1 VSFGILSVI
10 VLAGLVGPV
19 FSASERVLVP
29 VVVGELVAGLVVGKS
44 GFGWVDPGDPTTAF
58 MASIGFAMLMFA
70 AGMNIP
76 VRQPAL
82 VRQLGRGAA
91 AAAIATVGAVAG
103 GFAATRV
110 AGVPHAGIYA
120 VVLAS
125 GSAAVLVPSLDEAG
139 LLALPAGL
147 TVAAQVAI
155 ADVAAIVAVPL
166 ALEPDRAGR
175 AVLGAVAVTASAL
188 ALLGVAKAIGGAAW
202 VRRLRRLS
210 KQRAWALDLR
220 IALLV
225 LFALCWLATW
235 IGTSILIAGFAV
247 GLIVA
252 VTGGPKRL
260 SRQVT
265 GVAQGFFVPLFFVVL
280 GARIDIR
287 ALGTHGVLVE
297 LAVLLI
303 AFDVASHL
311 AAAYLTQQPAASGLA
326 ASVQLGVP
334 AAVVALGLTL
344 HLISPGAGAAVM
356 VAALIS
362 IGISGAGVSLLSRF
376 AAGASPPPAP
386 APAQSTPG

>member
-1 VSFGILSVI
+1 MTFGILTVI
-10 VLAGLVGPV
+10 VLAGLVGPL
-19 FSASERVLVP
+19 FSSSERVLVP

-44 GFGWVDPGDPTTAF
+44 GFGWVDPGDATTAF

-70 AGMNIP
+70 AGMHVPI
-76 VRQPAL
+76 RQPELA
-82 VRQLGRGAA
+82 RQLGRGTVAA
-91 AAAIATVGAVAG
+91 GIAAVGAVAG
-103 GFAATRV
+103 GFAATRA

-139 LLALPAGL
+139 LLVLPVGL

-166 ALEPDRAGR
+166 ALQPHHAVR
-175 AVLGAVAVTASAL
+175 AVLGAVAVSACAL
-188 ALLGVAKAIGGAAW
+188 AVLGAVRALRGPAW
-202 VRRLRRLS
+202 VGRVRRLS
-210 KQRAWALDLR
+210 KKRGWALDLR

-225 LFALCWLATW
+225 LFALCWLATR
-235 IGTSILIAGFAV
+235 IGTSILLAGFAV
-247 GLIVA
+247 GLVVA
-252 VTGGPKRL
+252 ATGGPKRL

-303 AFDVASHL
+303 AFDVSSHL
-311 AAAYLTQQPAASGLA
+311 VAAFLTKQPTASGLA
-326 ASVQLGVP
+326 ATVQLGVP

-344 HLISPGAGAAVM
+344 NVVSPGAGAAIM

-362 IGISGAGVSLLSRF
+362 IGISGAGVSLLSRY
-376 AAGASPPPAP
+376 AVAASPPREPAP
-386 APAQSTPG
+386 GRSSPG